1 MASNNIIESEDKI
14 TLSKDEAREVRRRS
28 LALLKESLRP
38 LRAQLLVTLFLVVL
52 ATALTTA
59 MPWLISTAIND
70 ALEPLLAN
78 DPAYAIWLTITYA
91 AAAAVSGIATY
102 ANVVLTHKI
111 SQQVLYNLRLR
122 MFEHSQKLSVGF
134 HDTYTSGRVISR
146 LTSDL
151 DTIRQFFDSGLSEL
165 AAMLLSIIF
174 TVLALTLMDWR
185 AGVALVVIMLPL
197 AWLTSWFRRESE
209 LAYRAGRVASA
220 KIISRFSETFTG
232 LRAVKAFSAEAPA
245 RAAYA
250 KTAEE
255 YRVRAMQSIKVHG
268 TYMPSLQA
276 LGNTFVAAVLIIG
289 GYSILGGTMQAGT
302 LLALVIYANR
312 VFEPI
317 FMLSDYYNMFQS
329 AVSALEK
336 VSGFLAEEPQVA
348 EPEHPV
354 ARKQPATGELVF
366 DGVDFEYVAGLPALH
381 RLSLAVP
388 AGQRLALVGETGAG
402 KSTLAKLVA
411 RFYDVTAGS
420 ITLDG
425 VDVRDLADEQL
436 RREVVM
442 VTQEAFL
449 FKGSVADNIR
459 LGNPS
464 ATDEQVFEAARR
476 VGAYDFITSLPQGFD
491 THLSKRGGRV
501 SAGQRQLISFARA
514 FLADPAVLILDE
526 ATASLDIPTE
536 KLVQRGLETLL
547 AGRTS
552 LVIAHRLST
561 VLTADRVL
569 VIAAGRVV
577 EDGSP
582 AALVKAGGRFAGMVA
597 SWDKNNRVNAPD
609 SSRLPG

>member
-1 MASNNIIESEDKI
+1 MAPKNISDAEDKI
-14 TLSKDEAREVRRRS
+14 SLSREEAKAVRRRS
-28 LALLKESLRP
+28 LALLLDVLKP
-38 LRAQLLVTLFLVVL
+38 VRAHLVLTVVLVVL

-70 ALEPLLAN
+70 ALAPLLAGDAN
-78 DPAYAIWLTITYA
+78 YALTLTALYA
-91 AAAAVSGIATY
+91 GAALVAGLATY
-102 ANVVLTHKI
+102 ANILLTYKI
-111 SQQVLYNLRLR
+111 SQQVLYDLRLR
-122 MFEHSQKLSVGF
+122 MFEHAQKLSVGF

-151 DTIRQFFDSGLSEL
+151 DTIRQFLDSGLSEL
-165 AAMLLSIIF
+165 AAMLLSIVF
-174 TVLALTLMDWR
+174 TVIALFIMDWR
-185 AGVALVVIMLPL
+185 AGLALFIIMLPV
-197 AWLTSWFRRESE
+197 AWLTRWFRRESE
-209 LAYRAGRVASA
+209 LAYRATRVASA
-220 KIISRFSETFTG
+220 RLISRFSETFTG

-250 KTAEE
+250 DTAEE
-255 YRVRAMQSIKVHG
+255 YRVRVMQSIKVFG
-268 TYMPSLQA
+268 TYTPVLQA
-276 LGNTFVAAVLIIG
+276 LGNTFVAIVLVIG

-302 LLALVIYANR
+302 LLALVIYSNR

-317 FMLSDYYNMFQS
+317 FMLTDYYNLFQS

-336 VSGFLAEEPQVA
+336 VSGFLAEKPEVA
-348 EPEHPV
+348 EPAVP
-354 ARKQPATGELVF
+354 ARRERPASGHLVF
-366 DGVDFEYVAGLPALH
+366 EGVEFEYVNGRPALH
-381 RLSLAVP
+381 HLDLEVP
-388 AGQRLALVGETGAG
+388 AGQRLALVGATGAG
-402 KSTLAKLVA
+402 KSTIAKLVA

-420 ITLDG
+420 LRLDG
-425 VDVRDLADEQL
+425 VDLRDLTDEQL

-459 LGNPS
+459 LGNPAAS
-464 ATDEQVFEAARR
+464 DEEVFEAARK
-476 VGAYDFITSLPQGFD
+476 VGAYDFIMGLPQGFD
-491 THLSKRGGRV
+491 TNLATRGGRV

-536 KLVQRGLETLL
+536 KLVQRGLESLL

-552 LVIAHRLST
+552 IVIAHRLST

-569 VIAAGRVV
+569 VVADGRVV

-582 AALVKAGGRFAGMVA
+582 TDLVSQGGRFAQMVTA
-597 SWDKNNRVNAPD
+597 WEENN
-609 SSRLPG
+609 STGE

>member
-1 MASNNIIESEDKI
+1 MAPKNISDAEDKI
-14 TLSKDEAREVRRRS
+14 SLSREEAKAVRRRS
-28 LALLKESLRP
+28 LALLLDVLKP
-38 LRAQLLVTLFLVVL
+38 VRAHLVLTVVLVVL

-70 ALEPLLAN
+70 ALAPLLAGDAN
-78 DPAYAIWLTITYA
+78 YALTLTALYA
-91 AAAAVSGIATY
+91 GAALVAGLATY
-102 ANVVLTHKI
+102 ANILLTYKI
-111 SQQVLYNLRLR
+111 SQQVLYDLRLR
-122 MFEHSQKLSVGF
+122 MFEHAQKLSVGF

-151 DTIRQFFDSGLSEL
+151 DTIRQFLDSGLSEL
-165 AAMLLSIIF
+165 AAMLLSIVF
-174 TVLALTLMDWR
+174 TVIALFIMDWR
-185 AGVALVVIMLPL
+185 AGLALFIIMLPV
-197 AWLTSWFRRESE
+197 AWLTRWFRRESE
-209 LAYRAGRVASA
+209 LAYRATRVASA
-220 KIISRFSETFTG
+220 RLISRFSETFTG

-250 KTAEE
+250 DTAEE
-255 YRVRAMQSIKVHG
+255 YRVRVMQSIKVFG
-268 TYMPSLQA
+268 TYTPVLQA
-276 LGNTFVAAVLIIG
+276 LGNTFVAIVLVIG

-302 LLALVIYANR
+302 LLALVIYSNR

-317 FMLSDYYNMFQS
+317 FMLTDYYNLFQS

-336 VSGFLAEEPQVA
+336 VSGFLAEEPEVA
-348 EPEHPV
+348 EPAVP
-354 ARKQPATGELVF
+354 ARRERPASGHLVF
-366 DGVDFEYVAGLPALH
+366 EGVEFEYVAGRPALH
-381 RLSLAVP
+381 RLNTEVP
-388 AGQRLALVGETGAG
+388 AGQRLALVGATGAG
-402 KSTLAKLVA
+402 KSTIAKLVA

-420 ITLDG
+420 LRLDG
-425 VDVRDLADEQL
+425 VDLRDLSDEQL

-459 LGNPS
+459 LGNPEAS
-464 ATDEQVFEAARR
+464 DEEVYEAARK
-476 VGAYDFITSLPQGFD
+476 VGAYDFIVGLPQGFD
-491 THLSKRGGRV
+491 TNLATRGGRV

-536 KLVQRGLETLL
+536 KLVQRGLESLL

-552 LVIAHRLST
+552 IVIAHRLST

-569 VIAAGRVV
+569 VVADGRVV

-582 AALVKAGGRFAGMVA
+582 TDLVSQGGRFAQMVTA
-597 SWDKNNRVNAPD
+597 WEENN
-609 SSRLPG
+609 STGE

>member
-1 MASNNIIESEDKI
+1 MAPKNISDAEDKI
-14 TLSKDEAREVRRRS
+14 SLSREEAKAVRRRS
-28 LALLKESLRP
+28 LALLLDVLKP
-38 LRAQLLVTLFLVVL
+38 VRAHLVLTVVLVVL

-70 ALEPLLAN
+70 ALAPLLAGDAN
-78 DPAYAIWLTITYA
+78 YALTLTALYA
-91 AAAAVSGIATY
+91 GAALVAGLATY
-102 ANVVLTHKI
+102 ANILLTYKI
-111 SQQVLYNLRLR
+111 SQQVLYDLRLR
-122 MFEHSQKLSVGF
+122 MFEHAQKLSVGF

-151 DTIRQFFDSGLSEL
+151 DTIRQFLDSGLSEL
-165 AAMLLSIIF
+165 AAMLLSIVF
-174 TVLALTLMDWR
+174 TVIALFIMDWR
-185 AGVALVVIMLPL
+185 AGLALFIIMLPV
-197 AWLTSWFRRESE
+197 AWLTRWFRRESE
-209 LAYRAGRVASA
+209 LAYRATRVASA
-220 KIISRFSETFTG
+220 RLISRFSETFTG

-250 KTAEE
+250 DTAEE
-255 YRVRAMQSIKVHG
+255 YRVRVMQSIKVFG
-268 TYMPSLQA
+268 TYTPVLQA
-276 LGNTFVAAVLIIG
+276 LGNTFVAIVLVIG

-302 LLALVIYANR
+302 LLALVIYSNR

-317 FMLSDYYNMFQS
+317 FMLTDYYNLFQS

-336 VSGFLAEEPQVA
+336 VSGFLAEEPEVA
-348 EPEHPV
+348 EPAVP
-354 ARKQPATGELVF
+354 ARRERPASGHLVF
-366 DGVDFEYVAGLPALH
+366 EGVEFEYVAGRPALH
-381 RLSLAVP
+381 RLNTEVP
-388 AGQRLALVGETGAG
+388 AGQRLALVGATGAG
-402 KSTLAKLVA
+402 KSTIAKLVA

-420 ITLDG
+420 LRLDG
-425 VDVRDLADEQL
+425 VDLRDLTDEQL

-459 LGNPS
+459 LGNPAAS
-464 ATDEQVFEAARR
+464 DEEVFEAARK
-476 VGAYDFITSLPQGFD
+476 VGAYDFIVGLPQGFD
-491 THLSKRGGRV
+491 TNLATRGGRV

-536 KLVQRGLETLL
+536 KLVQRGLESLL

-552 LVIAHRLST
+552 IVIAHRLST

-569 VIAAGRVV
+569 VVADGRVV

-582 AALVKAGGRFAGMVA
+582 ADLVSQGGRFAQMVTA
-597 SWDKNNRVNAPD
+597 WEENN
-609 SSRLPG
+609 STGE

>member
-1 MASNNIIESEDKI
+1 MAPKNISDAEDKI
-14 TLSKDEAREVRRRS
+14 SLSREEAKAVRRRS
-28 LALLKESLRP
+28 LALLLDVLKP
-38 LRAQLLVTLFLVVL
+38 VRAHLVLTVVLVVL

-70 ALEPLLAN
+70 ALAPLLAGDAN
-78 DPAYAIWLTITYA
+78 YALALTALYA
-91 AAAAVSGIATY
+91 GAALVAGLATY
-102 ANVVLTHKI
+102 ANILLTYKI
-111 SQQVLYNLRLR
+111 SQQVLYDLRLR
-122 MFEHSQKLSVGF
+122 MFEHAQKLSVGF

-151 DTIRQFFDSGLSEL
+151 DTIRQFLDSGLSEL
-165 AAMLLSIIF
+165 AAMLLSIVF
-174 TVLALTLMDWR
+174 TVIALFIMDWR
-185 AGVALVVIMLPL
+185 AGLALFIIMLPV
-197 AWLTSWFRRESE
+197 AWLTRWFRRESE
-209 LAYRAGRVASA
+209 LAYRATRVASA
-220 KIISRFSETFTG
+220 RIISRFSETFTG

-250 KTAEE
+250 DTAEE
-255 YRVRAMQSIKVHG
+255 YRVRVMQSIKVFG
-268 TYMPSLQA
+268 TYTPVLQA
-276 LGNTFVAAVLIIG
+276 LGNTFVAIVLVIG

-302 LLALVIYANR
+302 LLALVIYSNR

-317 FMLSDYYNMFQS
+317 FMLTDYYNLFQS

-336 VSGFLAEEPQVA
+336 VSGFLAEEPEVA
-348 EPEHPV
+348 EPAVP
-354 ARKQPATGELVF
+354 ARRERPASGHLVF
-366 DGVDFEYVAGLPALH
+366 EGVEFEYVAGRPALH
-381 RLSLAVP
+381 RLNTEVP
-388 AGQRLALVGETGAG
+388 AGQRLALVGATGAG
-402 KSTLAKLVA
+402 KSTIAKLVA

-420 ITLDG
+420 LRLDG
-425 VDVRDLADEQL
+425 VDLRDLSDEQL

-459 LGNPS
+459 LGNPAAS
-464 ATDEQVFEAARR
+464 DEEVFEAARK
-476 VGAYDFITSLPQGFD
+476 VGAYDFIVGLPQGFD
-491 THLSKRGGRV
+491 TNLATRGGRV

-536 KLVQRGLETLL
+536 KLVQRGLESLL

-552 LVIAHRLST
+552 IVIAHRLST

-569 VIAAGRVV
+569 VVADGRVV

-582 AALVKAGGRFAGMVA
+582 ADLVSQGGRFAQMVTA
-597 SWDKNNRVNAPD
+597 WEENN
-609 SSRLPG
+609 STGE

>member
-1 MASNNIIESEDKI
+1 MAPKNISDAEDKI
-14 TLSKDEAREVRRRS
+14 SLSREEAKAVRRRS
-28 LALLKESLRP
+28 LALLLDVLKP
-38 LRAQLLVTLFLVVL
+38 VRAHLVLTVVLVVL

-59 MPWLISTAIND
+59 MPWLISTAINE
-70 ALEPLLAN
+70 ALAPLLAGDAN
-78 DPAYAIWLTITYA
+78 YALTLTALYA
-91 AAAAVSGIATY
+91 GAALLAGLATY
-102 ANVVLTHKI
+102 ANILLTYKI
-111 SQQVLYNLRLR
+111 SQQVLYDLRLR
-122 MFEHSQKLSVGF
+122 MFEHAQKLSVGF

-151 DTIRQFFDSGLSEL
+151 DTIRQFLDSGLSEL
-165 AAMLLSIIF
+165 AAMLLSIVF
-174 TVLALTLMDWR
+174 TVIALFIMDWR
-185 AGVALVVIMLPL
+185 AGLALFIIMLPV
-197 AWLTSWFRRESE
+197 AWLTRWFRRESE
-209 LAYRAGRVASA
+209 LAYRATRVASA
-220 KIISRFSETFTG
+220 RIISRFSETFTG

-250 KTAEE
+250 DTAEE
-255 YRVRAMQSIKVHG
+255 YRVRVMQSIKVFG
-268 TYMPSLQA
+268 TYTPVLQA
-276 LGNTFVAAVLIIG
+276 LGNTFVAIVLVIG

-302 LLALVIYANR
+302 LLALVIYSNR

-317 FMLSDYYNMFQS
+317 FMLTDYYNLFQS

-336 VSGFLAEEPQVA
+336 VSGFLAEEPEVA
-348 EPEHPV
+348 EPAVP
-354 ARKQPATGELVF
+354 ARRERPASGHLVF
-366 DGVDFEYVAGLPALH
+366 EGVEFEYVAGRPALH
-381 RLSLAVP
+381 RLNTEVP
-388 AGQRLALVGETGAG
+388 AGQRLALVGATGAG
-402 KSTLAKLVA
+402 KSTIAKLVA

-420 ITLDG
+420 LRLDG
-425 VDVRDLADEQL
+425 VDLRDLSDEQL

-459 LGNPS
+459 LGNPAAS
-464 ATDEQVFEAARR
+464 DEEVFEAARK
-476 VGAYDFITSLPQGFD
+476 VGAYDFIMGLPQGFD
-491 THLSKRGGRV
+491 TNLATRGGRV

-536 KLVQRGLETLL
+536 KLVQRGLESLL

-569 VIAAGRVV
+569 VVADGRVV

-582 AALVKAGGRFAGMVA
+582 TDLVSQGGRFAQMVTA
-597 SWDKNNRVNAPD
+597 WEENN
-609 SSRLPG
+609 STGE